1 MNEYSQKDLV
11 KKLLEASNQ
20 IHKASTRGSG
30 NLIVTSTQV
39 SSSIKNLLNQTN
51 KKQKCRLILQKI
63 KEWKNNSDTI

>member
-1 MNEYSQKDLV
+1 MNEDSKKDLV
-11 KKLLEASNQ
+11 KKLLQASNQ

-30 NLIVTSTQV
+30 NFIVSSPQV

-51 KKQKCRLILQKI
+51 KKQKYRLILQKI

>member
-39 SSSIKNLLNQTN
+39 SSSIKNLF
-51 KKQKCRLILQKI
+51 KKVKRIEKIKLILNRI
-63 KEWKNNSDTI
+63 KNDKQNR